1 MAVTLWPDGT
11 DDIVILAKSPRNG
24 MGGGVRD
31 RPPISGKPPIGL
43 SFIIYKASAGYRIK
57 FLQAAARALS
67 VWQDTMGHRAA
78 IVWMLF
84 K

>member
-1 MAVTLWPDGT
+1 
-11 DDIVILAKSPRNG
+11 

-57 FLQAAARALS
+57 FLQAAASALS
-67 VWQDTMGHRAA
+67 VWQDTMGQLGPEDCQLLLQIRVLN
-78 IVWMLF
+78 I
-84 K
+84 